1 MAAYAYGRPERITE
15 QSFGKQAQYRK
26 PLVTLP
32 YAEAFGRI
40 GDIPAT
46 GPGDAVYLRQLEGAG
61 KLRNKLTAGLAGE
74 LANIETN
81 RSLQTLMAK
90 EAQRSAR
97 FRDEEARLKRTS
109 GEQQELGRT
118 VSNEV
123 VELVKLVGQMDKLA
137 REATEGGLPGLIDRD
152 VARRKAAA
160 ADRADP
166 GPSRLELLQLQ
177 HQRPVSESYGQE
189 YSAGLGLQRELD
201 DMYRQKREY
210 EELRLGDE
218 MSYLQEFPDEPW
230 INPVT
235 NEPLIVNGRPI
246 TNAEAAEEYYEADK
260 RPRTR
265 FEIDEERALRELEGE
280 APYLWLDPSP
290 RTPDEYGRTFDR
302 RPGRQGTATS
312 EVRSPGLATSSDPWA
327 VQQGRMV
334 PAATPRQ
341 IEDTLGEAG
350 IAEAVKE
357 QLQDSGKGYLAPYV
371 DELMSMQRGDFA
383 NALRQLG
390 FGSDAPS
397 RQQMFFGNQPLNL
410 ERALQLISE
419 EVQDP
424 RLRVRGR

>member
-61 KLRNKLTAGLAGE
+61 KLKDKLTAGLAGE

-97 FRDEEARLKRTS
+97 FQDEQAILERKAK
-109 GEQQELGRT
+109 EQQALGRAIGDEA
-118 VSNEV
+118 VG
-123 VELVKLVGQMDKLA
+123 LVDVVGQIDQLL
-137 REATEGGLPGLIDRD
+137 REKRGGGIKDLIDQD

-160 ADRADP
+160 AARAEP
-166 GPSRLELLQLQ
+166 GPTRWQQMALQ
-177 HQRPVSESYGQE
+177 HQRPAEQSYGPDYE
-189 YSAGLGLQRELD
+189 AGLSTQYELD
-201 DMYRQKREY
+201 ELYQQQKQ
-210 EELRLGDE
+210 EEMRRYGDTL
-218 MSYLQEFPDEPW
+218 SYIQEFPDEPW

-235 NEPLIVNGRPI
+235 NEPLIVNGRPV
-246 TNAEAAEEYYEADK
+246 TNAEYAEQHLAADK
-260 RPRTR
+260 RPTTR
-265 FEIDEERALRELEGE
+265 FEIDEERALRELEGVDVDSF
-280 APYLWLDPSP
+280 ARSP
-290 RTPDEYGRTFDR
+290 RTPDKYGRTFDR
-302 RPGRQGTATS
+302 HPPPAVDEYG
-312 EVRSPGLATSSDPWA
+312 SPLPFSGGFDPF
-327 VQQGRMV
+327 G
-334 PAATPRQ
+334 
-341 IEDTLGEAG
+341 EEAG
-350 IAEAVKE
+350 TTRQVPTRELGDEVDIAEAVKE
-357 QLQDSGKGYLAPYV
+357 QLREKGSGYLAPYV
-371 DELMSMQRGDFA
+371 DELMSMQRGDFT

-424 RLRVRGR
+424 RLRIRGR